1 MDLTT
6 LRAETRTRTGVP
18 ADDSL
23 ITDAVLTQLVNA
35 ALQHISTERDWPWL
49 EKTTTVDTVGGTAT
63 YAVPA
68 DWIRS
73 VSVIGASGVPLRRT
87 PIDELDYMTGSGT
100 PRFFGIFGDQ
110 IVVRPTPSGV
120 ETLIHRYLATAPV
133 LAADGDTP
141 TMPAVYHHALVAFAS
156 YLLFR
161 RTGNVTEAGAALA
174 EYEGWLDR
182 MRKQA
187 DRWSDSQGGGMQAE
201 AEPVKAKA

>member
-6 LRAETRTRTGVP
+6 LRSETRTRTGVP

-23 ITDAVLTQLVNA
+23 ITDAVLTQLINA

-49 EKTTTVDTVGGTAT
+49 EKVATINTAGGTDA

-68 DWIRS
+68 DWSRT

-100 PRFFGIFGDQ
+100 PRFFGLFGDQ
-110 IVVRPTPSGV
+110 VVVRPTPSGV
-120 ETLIHRYLATAPV
+120 EALKHRYIGTADS
-133 LAADGDTP
+133 LTTDGQSP
-141 TMPAVYHHALVAFAS
+141 SMPAAYHYAIVAYAA

-174 EYEGWLDR
+174 EYQTWMER
-182 MRKQA
+182 MGKQA
-187 DRWSDSQGGGMQAE
+187 DRWSESQGGAMNAE
-201 AEPVKAKA
+201 AEPVKVKA